1 MPVSSGADDLIAR
14 PFFLSNL
21 SRTVNRVQGNVSESE
36 INGSTLKGMRFLCAE
51 DNELNA
57 EILVITQDN
66 ITLRSFFIRR

>member
-1 MPVSSGADDLIAR
+1 MLVSSGADDLIAR

-21 SRTVNRVQGNVSESE
+21 GHTVNRVQGNVSETE

-66 ITLRSFFIRR
+66 ITLRSFVY

>member
-1 MPVSSGADDLIAR
+1 MLVKSGADDLIAR

-36 INGSTLKGMRFLCAE
+36 IKGSGLKGLRFLCAE

-57 EILVITQDN
+57 EILQAVLEVNKASCVI
-66 ITLRSFFIRR
+66 